1 MLSYGLVIRGS
12 HRSAFKGEGK
22 RGLYRG
28 PAAICTPRASIPNS
42 FFMSSPS
49 TGTFSVRRESYAPSS
64 QWIPITSDER
74 VPPTNL
80 QVCIHGNTDIHTGR
94 LLRTGLR
101 NALTSGRSPSSR
113 SRQPCGGGL
122 YFCPGRPFTIGNL
135 HKRLTEAK
143 LNHTRE
149 REKNRRASKL
159 FVCMRESEDTFPVW
173 KRQRKRKR
181 TNLDEEEE
189 EQRGRKLAVRG
200 GRGEETRRREG
211 RR

>member
-1 MLSYGLVIRGS
+1 MHAQRIHPGLFLYVITFNRNIQ
-12 HRSAFKGEGK
+12 RA
-22 RGLYRG
+22 
-28 PAAICTPRASIPNS
+28 PRELRTVVPVD
-42 FFMSSPS
+42 SPS
-49 TGTFSVRRESYAPSS
+49 HLTSAYHPQTYRYASTATHRHTHRQTTPNGPTKCVNIRTLPFFPFAATVRRRRP
-64 QWIPITSDER
+64 
-74 VPPTNL
+74 L
-80 QVCIHGNTDIHTGR
+80 F
-94 LLRTGLR
+94 L
-101 NALTSGRSPSSR
+101 
-113 SRQPCGGGL
+113 
-122 YFCPGRPFTIGNL
+122 CPGRPFTIGNL

-181 TNLDEEEE
+181 ANLDEEEE